1 MEPRNRVHLLVF
13 ALASVAAAIF
23 PPAAA
28 ARALLA
34 QNKALELAF
43 PEGRFERRTAYLTAA
58 QLAEAQK
65 RGKVKV
71 DSAVW
76 TYYSAPTGFAYFDT
90 HVVRTMTETIMVV
103 LERDGT
109 VRSVELLAFAEPD
122 DYLPR
127 ESWMRQFDKKNDAHD
142 VFVGR
147 AIRNVTGAT
156 LTSQA
161 LADGVR
167 RVMAI
172 HSLVVREP
180 AVASAAK

>member
-1 MEPRNRVHLLVF
+1 M
-13 ALASVAAAIF
+13 IF

-28 ARALLA
+28 ARALLS

-43 PEGRFERRTAYLTAA
+43 PAGKLERRTAFLSSE
-58 QLAEAQK
+58 QLAAARK
-65 RGKVKV
+65 LGKVKI
-71 DSAVW
+71 DSTVW
-76 TYYSAPTGFAYFDT
+76 TYYSGPDGFAYFDT

-103 LERDGT
+103 LSADGS

-127 ESWMRQFDKKNDAHD
+127 DSWMRQFGKKADAQD

-147 AIRNVTGAT
+147 AIRNIGGAT

-167 RVMAI
+167 RVMAV
-172 HSLVVREP
+172 HAVV
-180 AVASAAK
+180 SAQPPLTAAAR